1 VCYSPDSIWRIFSF
15 DIHDRWPSV
24 QKLTFHLYDQQRVLF
39 KDTSDLGGV
48 LTRNKGKNTM
58 FLAWMVANKEYTSG
72 RGLTYPF
79 FPMLFTYDLGKRA
92 WHPRKSGHSI
102 GRLTFVP
109 PSNREL
115 YYMR

>member
-1 VCYSPDSIWRIFSF
+1 
-15 DIHDRWPSV
+15 V

-58 FLAWMVANKEYTSG
+58 FLAWMVANKEYPSG

-79 FPMLFTYDLGKRA
+79 FPTLFTYDLGKRA

-109 PSNREL
+109 PINHEL
-115 YYMR
+115 YYMRLL